1 MSIIHFASDQYV
13 YMSDQKP
20 QLDYDA
26 LCLFF
31 SKMFS
36 IHLRFANQKIQQ
48 WTLNQEE
55 LSKDQG
61 ILKLYFRPFLRWF
74 DRNLESLFVDGGK
87 QVRTTKLYV

>member
-1 MSIIHFASDQYV
+1 
-13 YMSDQKP
+13 MSDQKP

-55 LSKDQG
+55 RSKDQG